1 MPSPGEAPLG
11 SEGLLRSRAINPIAL
26 LASRRQKAYDAAMLQ
41 PSAAFLSP
49 VRPRSVARW
58 LIVVAALIVAM
69 VVVGGITRLTE
80 SGLSITQ
87 WKPIS
92 GIIPPLTQAQWQA
105 EFDGYKRIPEY
116 AAFNQGM
123 TLDGFKRIF
132 FWEYTHRLL
141 GRVIG
146 AAFGLPLLWF
156 AIRRRIP
163 AGYGWRLVAL
173 LALGGLQGAIGWWM
187 VASGLSVR
195 TDVSHVRLAVHL
207 LTALTILAGI
217 VWTALDL
224 IALHHNPLARPARLT
239 RIAAVALAL
248 LVVQLIYGAFTA
260 GLDAGYAFASWPLMG
275 DALFPAGVPM
285 VDPGWR
291 NAVDNPV
298 VVQFIHRWWAFA
310 AAAGLVWLA
319 VRAIRM
325 GAGAGRWV
333 IGLVAL
339 QIGLGIAT
347 LLSGVQIDLAVA
359 HQANA
364 ALLLIATVCAAHAV
378 GRRPA

>member
-1 MPSPGEAPLG
+1 
-11 SEGLLRSRAINPIAL
+11 
-26 LASRRQKAYDAAMLQ
+26 MLQ
-41 PSAAFLSP
+41 LSAAFVSRT
-49 VRPRSVARW
+49 RPLAIARW
-58 LIVVAALIVAM
+58 LFIVAGLIVAM

-80 SGLSITQ
+80 SGLSITE

-92 GIIPPLTQAQWQA
+92 GIIPPLNDAQWQA
-105 EFDGYKRIPEY
+105 EFANYRRIPEY

-123 TLDGFKRIF
+123 TLSGFKSIF
-132 FWEYTHRLL
+132 FWEYAHRLL

-146 AAFGLPLLWF
+146 LAFAAPLLWF
-156 AIRRRIP
+156 AVRRRIP
-163 AGYGWRLVAL
+163 AGYGWRLGAL
-173 LALGGLQGAIGWWM
+173 LALGGFQGAIGWWM

-224 IALHHNPLARPARLT
+224 AAVYRNPHARPARMT
-239 RIAAVALAL
+239 GIAIIAFAL
-248 LVVQLIYGAFTA
+248 LFVQLVYGAFTA

-285 VDPGWR
+285 ADPAWSNGI
-291 NAVDNPV
+291 DNPV

-310 AAAGLVWLA
+310 AAAGLFVL
-319 VRAIRM
+319 AIRAHRR
-325 GAGAGRWV
+325 GSKAGHV
-333 IGLVAL
+333 VVAL
-339 QIGLGIAT
+339 VVLQIVLGIAT

-364 ALLLIATVCAAHAV
+364 ALLLIATVFAAHAC
-378 GRRPA
+378 GQRTD